1 MSLDQQQRA
10 HTSLPGVG
18 PVLSGTRPPPSRP
31 SADLDGF
38 DVQSVFDVRP
48 VGALEFNFTAS
59 FTLGFYTPLAYVTVI
74 VPTGYVAVLRRFRYT
89 ADGDVLASV
98 VVNGNLDPY
107 QNSLDLGVV
116 QTTDVQ
122 VYALSDENQGVG
134 VAFSSPG
141 GATRNGTALI
151 GGTYLPKRSA
161 SRQNDISSPRAPSAG
176 EIARSM
182 IAELRKWTGK

>member
-10 HTSLPGVG
+10 HPSLPGVG
-18 PVLSGTRPPPSRP
+18 PVLAGTRPPPSRP

-48 VGALEFNFTAS
+48 VGALEFNFTGS
-59 FTLGFYTPLAYVTVI
+59 FSIGLYTPLAFVTVV
-74 VPTGYVAVLRRFRYT
+74 VPTGYVAVLRRFRY
-89 ADGDVLASV
+89 AANGDVFASV
-98 VVNGNLDPY
+98 IVDGNPDPH
-107 QNSLDLGVV
+107 QSNLDLGLI
-116 QTTDVQ
+116 QPTDVQ
-122 VYALSDENQGVG
+122 VYALGDENQAIG
-134 VAFSSPG
+134 VAFRSPTG
-141 GATRNGTALI
+141 TRDGTALI
-151 GGTYLPKRSA
+151 GGTYLPKRGA